1 METPVAVDVK
11 MNTSHLYLPSLP
23 VPAVVGIAMRGFKG
37 PGGGIPEDV
46 LMIINCFLSYLFQ

>member
-11 MNTSHLYLPSLP
+11 MNTPNLCFLPSLP

-37 PGGGIPEDV
+37 PGGGIPED
-46 LMIINCFLSYLFQ
+46 I